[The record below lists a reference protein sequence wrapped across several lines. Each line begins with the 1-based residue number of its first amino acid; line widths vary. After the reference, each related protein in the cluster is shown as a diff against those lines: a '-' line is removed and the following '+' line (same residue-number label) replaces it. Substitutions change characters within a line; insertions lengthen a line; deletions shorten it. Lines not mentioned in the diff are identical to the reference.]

1 MNQEEADQDVADEV
15 SEEADSR
22 GKAMRSVKIE
32 RLVIFKE
39 ERVGGR
45 ARVTTDEDLVL
56 RGVWRE
62 IKSYR

>member
-1 MNQEEADQDVADEV
+1 MNQEEADQDVVDEV
-15 SEEADSR
+15 GEKVE
-22 GKAMRSVKIE
+22 GEVMRSEKK

-45 ARVTTDEDLVL
+45 ARVTTDEDRVL

-62 IKSYR
+62 SQSYR